1 MNEATWRFVRQ
12 HADDDVRML
21 ALRGTKDSEVDMTA
35 ALQQIQGQQTARRKL
50 PSWATCEDILF
61 PPHLSM
67 EQCSSEQ
74 TGRYKAEV
82 VKNLYE
88 AKGHS
93 FYEAKG
99 GRLYEAKGNSFLNNE
114 GGGFLNNEGDTPYES
129 PLKLVDLTGGFG
141 VDFSFLAP
149 LFSEAVYVE
158 RQESLCA
165 LARHNFEVLGLRHAQ
180 VVCGTA
186 EDFLGSLPSK
196 ADRAGGNLL
205 IFLDPA
211 RRDEHGARTYGI
223 ADCTPDVLTLRDPLL
238 DKADFVMLKLS
249 PMLDWRKTVSDLGTD
264 CVREVHI
271 VSVGG
276 ECKELLLVLSKEGEG
291 MRLVC
296 ENDGKRWGPTQKAIQ
311 KPTPSPSQEEGGLE
325 KVRTGLT
332 PQTPLLSG
340 GGGGGLSA
348 GGGLLLFEP
357 NASAMKAGCFDALA
371 AQFGVQQ
378 LAQNSHL
385 FVASQPVDDFPG
397 RGFKVETVVTMN
409 KKELKQA
416 LGGLKQANITV
427 RNFPLTVAELRKRL
441 KLSEGGSVY
450 IFATTLADGNHVLIF
465 CQRL

>member
-21 ALRGTKDSEVDMTA
+21 ALRGTKDSEVDMTD

-50 PSWATCEDILF
+50 PSWAACEGILF

-82 VKNLYE
+82 VKSLYE

-93 FYEAKG
+93 F
-99 GRLYEAKGNSFLNNE
+99 LNKE
-114 GGGFLNNEGDTPYES
+114 GDGFLNNEGDTPYES

-158 RQESLCA
+158 RQKSLCA

-186 EDFLGSLPSK
+186 EDFLGSLPNK

-223 ADCTPDVLTLRDPLL
+223 ADCTPDVLTLRDALL
-238 DKADFVMLKLS
+238 DKADYVMLKLS

-296 ENDGKRWGPTQKAIQ
+296 ENDGKKWE
-311 KPTPSPSQEEGGLE
+311 PTPNPSQEEGGLE
-325 KVRTGLT
+325 KVRTSLT
-332 PQTPLLSG
+332 PQTPLLLG
-340 GGGGGLSA
+340 GA
-348 GGGLLLFEP
+348 GGGLLDGLLGRLLFLYEP
-357 NASAMKAGCFDALA
+357 NASVMKAGCFDALA
-371 AQFGVQQ
+371 AQF
-378 LAQNSHL
+378 
-385 FVASQPVDDFPG
+385 
-397 RGFKVETVVTMN
+397 
-409 KKELKQA
+409 
-416 LGGLKQANITV
+416 
-427 RNFPLTVAELRKRL
+427 
-441 KLSEGGSVY
+441 
-450 IFATTLADGNHVLIF
+450 
-465 CQRL
+465 

>member
-21 ALRGTKDSEVDMTA
+21 ALRGTKDSEVDMTD

-50 PSWATCEDILF
+50 PSWAACEGILF

-88 AKGHS
+88 AKGHT
-93 FYEAKG
+93 F
-99 GRLYEAKGNSFLNNE
+99 YEAKGNSFLNNE
-114 GGGFLNNEGDTPYES
+114 SGGFLNKEGDGFLNNEGDTPYES

-158 RQESLCA
+158 RQEGLCA

-186 EDFLGSLPSK
+186 EDFLGSLPNK
-196 ADRAGGNLL
+196 ADRAEGNLL

-223 ADCTPDVLTLRDPLL
+223 ADCTPDVLTLRDALL
-238 DKADFVMLKLS
+238 DKADYVMLKLS

-291 MRLVC
+291 MCLVC
-296 ENDGKRWGPTQKAIQ
+296 ENDGKKWEPTQKAIQ

-325 KVRTGLT
+325 KVRTNLT
-332 PQTPLLSG
+332 PQSPLLLG
-340 GGGGGLSA
+340 GA

-357 NASAMKAGCFDALA
+357 NASVMKAGCFDALA

-385 FVASQPVDDFPG
+385 FVSDERVGEFPG
-397 RGFKVETVVTMN
+397 RAFKVESVTTMN

-450 IFATTLADGNHVLIF
+450 IFATTLANGNHVLIV